1 MEIGLTDEVRKM
13 CGLRPLP
20 APAEGIDSFFCW
32 DMAREDLG
40 SRKLLIMPNAATS
53 ACAVTRMA
61 AADWKHIDEVARQ
74 LIARRASW
82 PSCAWAARRTRAT
95 LLACDCHRLER
106 PVRACGA
113 GSTQS
118 RQSCISRLVSRR
130 HRCWKR
136 DLYQLLI
143 ACFFGFLMSKG
154 LSRNRSLFRR
164 PLRAH
169 RERVSPCCFHT
180 WPRACRT
187 ASPCRNRRCS

>member
-1 MEIGLTDEVRKM
+1 M
-13 CGLRPLP
+13 
-20 APAEGIDSFFCW
+20 S
-32 DMAREDLG
+32 
-40 SRKLLIMPNAATS
+40 NAATS
-53 ACAVTRMA
+53 ACAVNRMA
-61 AADWKHIDEVARQ
+61 AADWKRIVEVARQLIEDAVREGWCDSSSSGNERRRQ